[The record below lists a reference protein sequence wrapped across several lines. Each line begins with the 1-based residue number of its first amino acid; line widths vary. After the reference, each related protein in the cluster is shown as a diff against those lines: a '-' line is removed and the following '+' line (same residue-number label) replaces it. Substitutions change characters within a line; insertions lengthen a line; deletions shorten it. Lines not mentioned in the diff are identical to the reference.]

1 MWLFER
7 MQPVDLL
14 YHTFL
19 GKDGSV
25 TAAIPTPDILCHA
38 HGIRLHPS
46 TLAPFL
52 TLASRAAQRLRSP
65 NSADDMLP

>member
-1 MWLFER
+1 

-25 TAAIPTPDILCHA
+25 TAVIPTPSTLCHA

-46 TLAPFL
+46 TLVPLL
-52 TLASRAAQRLRSP
+52 TLASRAARRLESP